1 MMSFDEI
8 YILIIN
14 EMKLH
19 IKEFAVGFILLIVF
33 DLFINRTTVGII
45 ARWKC
50 IHAFANLLISF
61 FCINDLLKTAV
72 DPIGAT
78 KGVRGVDYSMKP
90 AYMIL
95 CLHIYHL
102 LPFMRF
108 KLHDGDVFHHLVF
121 VGIVGP
127 VGIAFD
133 TGPLQNFVAFFIC
146 GLPGALDY
154 IMLVL
159 VKLKMLSR
167 YDEKVWNARINVWL
181 RSPGLTI
188 ASCFIYLGILYGDDD
203 SRCKKMPILSFL
215 TAALILINGQY
226 YSQVVVGNTFRTVQR
241 YNS

>member
-1 MMSFDEI
+1 M
-8 YILIIN
+8 
-14 EMKLH
+14 
-19 IKEFAVGFILLIVF
+19 
-33 DLFINRTTVGII
+33 
-45 ARWKC
+45 WKC
-50 IHAFANLLISF
+50 IHAFANLLISY

-159 VKLKMLSR
+159 VKLKMLSAPSAQQCYIQIR
-167 YDEKVWNARINVWL
+167 VGIARSFGNFFSVKKISQKFFTYANL
-181 RSPGLTI
+181 LH
-188 ASCFIYLGILYGDDD
+188 
-203 SRCKKMPILSFL
+203 CKAELPQMCED
-215 TAALILINGQY
+215 Q
-226 YSQVVVGNTFRTVQR
+226 
-241 YNS
+241 

>member
-1 MMSFDEI
+1 MMMSFDEI

-33 DLFINRTTVGII
+33 DLFINQTTVGKI

-50 IHAFANLLISF
+50 IHAFANLLISY

-167 YDEKVWNARINVWL
+167 YDEKVWKEGYV
-181 RSPGLTI
+181 
-188 ASCFIYLGILYGDDD
+188 
-203 SRCKKMPILSFL
+203 RC
-215 TAALILINGQY
+215 
-226 YSQVVVGNTFRTVQR
+226 
-241 YNS
+241 